1 MRDSFKGK
9 VHIMFRKGNTFGRGI
24 NHSLEEEE
32 VEEVEEEEEM
42 VKSLFNAFNSFSLWK
57 TEIRKRI
64 QAKNSSRTFIHSS
77 PVTALS

>member
-32 VEEVEEEEEM
+32 EEEEEM
-42 VKSLFNAFNSFSLWK
+42 GEWLVFDNMDAQIDSEVSVLSILMFPF
-57 TEIRKRI
+57 
-64 QAKNSSRTFIHSS
+64 KNQS
-77 PVTALS
+77 

>member
-1 MRDSFKGK
+1 MRDIFKGK
-9 VHIMFRKGNTFGRGI
+9 VHIMFRKGNKFGRGI
-24 NHSLEEEE
+24 NHSLEEE
-32 VEEVEEEEEM
+32 EEEEEM